1 MTNSNFSSGRNTPTI
16 LNKAE
21 NPNRAVVTVADDGST
36 TVGNYKLG
44 KFFNMALTIKL
55 LIGRDLGKG
64 TFGKV
69 KVGTHLPSGE
79 KVAIKVLEKDKIQ
92 DVNDVERV
100 AREI

>member
-44 KFFNMALTIKL
+44 KFFNMALTIN
-55 LIGRDLGKG
+55 
-64 TFGKV
+64 F
-69 KVGTHLPSGE
+69 
-79 KVAIKVLEKDKIQ
+79 
-92 DVNDVERV
+92 
-100 AREI
+100 